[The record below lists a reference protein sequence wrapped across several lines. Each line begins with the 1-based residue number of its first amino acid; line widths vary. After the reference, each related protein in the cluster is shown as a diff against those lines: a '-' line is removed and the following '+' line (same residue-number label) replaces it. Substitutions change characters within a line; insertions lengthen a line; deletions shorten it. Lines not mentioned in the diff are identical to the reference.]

1 MAWKPNARQ
10 AASVLQVLLHGP
22 PSSHAPPRPRFVIVA
37 AVSVAIHR
45 QRQAHRTTVGAHAW
59 LGAALAGRS
68 LVLTQRELAKLFL
81 AARGHVVFAKALG
94 LVARDQCRHR
104 SLRIETPPRPP
115 SPSKVGGRGERTG
128 AGFRGRGGGESGGHP
143 LPWHAAPQQKPTTE
157 GAPMTEIDERL
168 ASLESDLAALMMFCQ
183 VMAREL
189 PPDVAKR
196 VGARLAKNLEGLEQQ
211 QALDLTLQGRLRS
224 LGALLQALGRAADP
238 DSHKTMQ

>member
-1 MAWKPNARQ
+1 
-10 AASVLQVLLHGP
+10 
-22 PSSHAPPRPRFVIVA
+22 
-37 AVSVAIHR
+37 
-45 QRQAHRTTVGAHAW
+45 
-59 LGAALAGRS
+59 
-68 LVLTQRELAKLFL
+68 
-81 AARGHVVFAKALG
+81 
-94 LVARDQCRHR
+94 
-104 SLRIETPPRPP
+104 
-115 SPSKVGGRGERTG
+115 
-128 AGFRGRGGGESGGHP
+128 
-143 LPWHAAPQQKPTTE
+143 
-157 GAPMTEIDERL
+157 MTEIDERL